1 MRFDELKDEQWDIV
15 KAIYKEAF
23 PKVERKPFSRV
34 KKDLKMG
41 TRRSTPHVRM
51 EMSWDLL

>member
-34 KKDLKMG
+34 KKGLFCTQG
-41 TRRSTPHVRM
+41 G
-51 EMSWDLL
+51 